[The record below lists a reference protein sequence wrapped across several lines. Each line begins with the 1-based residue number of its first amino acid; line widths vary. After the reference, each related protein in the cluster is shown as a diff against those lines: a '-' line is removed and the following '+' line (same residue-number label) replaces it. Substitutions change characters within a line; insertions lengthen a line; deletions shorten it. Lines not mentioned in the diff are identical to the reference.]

1 MLLISRTLTSK
12 WETDH
17 TGAID
22 SYFCWFYREDL
33 FGFWNEMVAFFFSYM
48 KHTNLGIKD
57 FVLGLVSN
65 WLLGF
70 NEFK

>member
-1 MLLISRTLTSK
+1 
-12 WETDH
+12 
-17 TGAID
+17 
-22 SYFCWFYREDL
+22 
-33 FGFWNEMVAFFFSYM
+33 MVAFFFSYM